1 MRGFNRIPSAVQ
13 IWLAQMLVLLFFS
26 DPVIR
31 LVNVIVR
38 PKSGILK
45 TKFDWFDL
53 VPWAIGAMCLVWLML
68 TIFRP
73 TIGRVRWVPFHGAG
87 SVGVWNSSAAIRYTF
102 PSTHPSYVF
111 MDALA
116 AGFAYFIYA
125 LWADE
130 WEERRLEGIIILALG
145 LLTPVSR
152 LVAWYVLGLR
162 PPPPAPGDDAMRHTE
177 DVLREAW
184 RPVFAFYAVL
194 APILAI
200 AGGVAW
206 WQVAGEQRERLAAAV
221 RIDPAELASSGRYFV
236 QMRDMKATLEQTK
249 LARITIDAGTEG
261 PRCQHETIKS
271 AVHYNIRAR
280 FGPAGDVML
289 TMAPETREKLAKRRE
304 KGETGPFDFIGILV
318 RPPAPSAIPSW
329 RRHVYCSLSQGAAQP
344 RWIFEVEDIVARGK

>member
-1 MRGFNRIPSAVQ
+1 MRGFNKIPSVVQ
-13 IWLAQMLVLLFFS
+13 IWLAEMLVLLFFS

-38 PKSGILK
+38 PSTGILK

-53 VPWAIGAMCLVWLML
+53 VPWAIGGFCLVWLML

-73 TIGRVRWVPFHGAG
+73 TIGSVRWVPFFSAG
-87 SVGVWNSSAAIRYTF
+87 PIGVWNHSMAIRYTF

-116 AGFAYFIYA
+116 AGMAFFIYWI
-125 LWADE
+125 WAEE

-145 LLTPVSR
+145 LLAPVSR
-152 LVAWYVLGLR
+152 LIAWYVLGLR
-162 PPPPAPGDDAMRHTE
+162 PPPPASGDEAARHTE
-177 DVLREAW
+177 DVLREGW

-194 APILAI
+194 VPILVI

-221 RIDPAELASSGRYFV
+221 RVDPAELAASGRYFV
-236 QMRDMKATLEQTK
+236 QLRDMKASLEQTK

-280 FGPAGDVML
+280 FGAAGDMMLVMS
-289 TMAPETREKLAKRRE
+289 PETREKLGKRRAR
-304 KGETGPFDFIGILV
+304 GETGPIDFIGILV
-318 RPPAPSAIPSW
+318 RPPAPSSIPNW
-329 RRHVYCSLSQGAAQP
+329 RRHVYCSLFQGAAQP
-344 RWIFEVEDIVARGK
+344 RWIFEVEDLVARGK